1 MRQKGLNIRLVDYLR
16 VGSVRSILEVLSASL
31 ILLAEVNM
39 LHFALATRLILNDEW
54 ACPCILCRIMFFR
67 RDDA

>member
-16 VGSVRSILEVLSASL
+16 VGSVLSILEVLSASL

-39 LHFALATRLILNDEW
+39 LHFALATRL
-54 ACPCILCRIMFFR
+54 F
-67 RDDA
+67 